1 MGAISIGEAVERL
14 SGLGKECP
22 LFQSLRGAG
31 RFSKGPAH
39 EPPFSGKAGL
49 SVPRRGAKE
58 VSVAKSREE
67 TSAFEMGLTIE
78 LSYSTGEY
86 RFSPLSFLL
95 PNEVLDRERR
105 DPISIAERSLLSRAL
120 TTLIGSSPI

>member
-1 MGAISIGEAVERL
+1 MSA
-14 SGLGKECP
+14 P
-22 LFQSLRGAG
+22 G
-31 RFSKGPAH
+31 R
-39 EPPFSGKAGL
+39 
-49 SVPRRGAKE
+49 VAKE

-78 LSYSTGEY
+78 KYYFTGKH

-95 PNEVLDRERR
+95 PNEVFDRERR

>member
-1 MGAISIGEAVERL
+1 M
-14 SGLGKECP
+14 
-22 LFQSLRGAG
+22 
-31 RFSKGPAH
+31 
-39 EPPFSGKAGL
+39 
-49 SVPRRGAKE
+49 
-58 VSVAKSREE
+58 AKSREE

-78 LSYSTGEY
+78 KSYSTGEY

-95 PNEVLDRERR
+95 LNEVLDRERR